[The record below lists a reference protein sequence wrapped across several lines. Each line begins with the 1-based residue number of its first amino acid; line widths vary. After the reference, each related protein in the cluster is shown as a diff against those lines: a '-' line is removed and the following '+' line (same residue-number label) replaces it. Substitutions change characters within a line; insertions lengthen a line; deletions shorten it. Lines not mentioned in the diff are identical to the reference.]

1 MGKTELVSYFILCK
15 KEITWR
21 KKLMNENKQLDE
33 QFEIGV
39 AVGIN
44 LMKEKLLLAAENGTP
59 IEINGRAWWLKSD
72 IENLR
77 DIFEDIKNGGL

>member
-1 MGKTELVSYFILCK
+1 MT
-15 KEITWR
+15 
-21 KKLMNENKQLDE
+21 ENKQLDE
-33 QFEIGV
+33 QFEMGV

-59 IEINGRAWWLKSD
+59 IEINDCAWWLKSD

-77 DIFEDIKNGGL
+77 GIFEDIENGGLWDAD

>member
-1 MGKTELVSYFILCK
+1 
-15 KEITWR
+15 
-21 KKLMNENKQLDE
+21 
-33 QFEIGV
+33 
-39 AVGIN
+39 
-44 LMKEKLLLAAENGTP
+44 MKEKLLLAAENGTP

>member
-1 MGKTELVSYFILCK
+1 
-15 KEITWR
+15 
-21 KKLMNENKQLDE
+21 MNENKQLDE
-33 QFEIGV
+33 QFEMGV

>member
-1 MGKTELVSYFILCK
+1 
-15 KEITWR
+15 
-21 KKLMNENKQLDE
+21 MNENKQ
-33 QFEIGV
+33 FEMGV

-44 LMKEKLLLAAENGTP
+44 LMKEKLLLAAENGTQ

-77 DIFEDIKNGGL
+77 DIFEDIENGGL